1 MDNFSS
7 QNSPTDYLDKMH
19 KEEARTNAVIA
30 AIVMIGFAALLA
42 YMFFG
47 H

>member
-7 QNSPTDYLDKMH
+7 QNSPTDYLDKAH
-19 KEEARTNAVIA
+19 KEEARIIATIAVV
-30 AIVMIGFAALLA
+30 VMIGFVALLA
-42 YMFFG
+42 YMFFF